1 MYRMLIGRSKGVDAA
16 ALLWPAALVVWGPGS
31 ASSLHRHHCVQL
43 VLALR
48 ETLRFRRRSGQRWMK
63 CDAVLVRPDVPHEVD
78 ASNTEVLIA
87 FVDPESELGTALLD
101 RVTGEISALTPE
113 QVAGWRSALGDPAT
127 LNAARVEPWL
137 TAELLHGRKPPR
149 LDPRV
154 KRVLRLLRDQLR
166 DSDDISLEPLAVA
179 VGLSPSRLMHLFT
192 DSVGV
197 PLRPYVLW
205 LRIQRAA
212 GALASGRS
220 ITESAHEA
228 GFADAAHLT
237 RTFRRMLGATPRDI
251 IRRQPA
257 TRDLHLA

>member
-1 MYRMLIGRSKGVDAA
+1 MLIGGSKSRNPA

-43 VLALR
+43 VLALC
-48 ETLRFRRRSGQRWMK
+48 ETLRVRERASQRWTT
-63 CDAVLVRPDVPHEVD
+63 CAGVLIRPDASHEVD
-78 ASNTEVLIA
+78 ATNTDVLIA

-101 RVTGEISALTPE
+101 RVAAQITILSLAD
-113 QVAGWRSALGDPAT
+113 VAGWRSMLGSAAT
-127 LNAARVEPWL
+127 LDSARVEPWL
-137 TAELLHGRKPPR
+137 RTELLHRAQIPR

-154 KRVLRLLRDQLR
+154 KRTLRMLREQLAELN
-166 DSDDISLEPLAVA
+166 DVSLPHLARS

-192 DSVGV
+192 HSVGV

-212 GALASGRS
+212 GELAAGRS
-220 ITESAHEA
+220 VTEAAHAA
-228 GFADAAHLT
+228 GFSDSAHLT

-251 IRRQPA
+251 VKRQPA
-257 TRDLHLA
+257 TRELQLIS

>member
-1 MYRMLIGRSKGVDAA
+1 MLIGGPKRPNPA

-48 ETLRFRRRSGQRWMK
+48 ETLRVRERARQTWQR
-63 CDAVLVRPDVPHEVD
+63 CGGVLIRPDVAHEVD
-78 ASNTEVLIA
+78 ARNTDVLIA

-101 RVTGEISALTPE
+101 RIAGE
-113 QVAGWRSALGDPAT
+113 VATLSSRVVAEWRSTLGDPAT
-127 LNAARVEPWL
+127 LHAARVEPWL
-137 TAELLHGRKPPR
+137 KTELLGNVRSPR

-154 KRVLRLLRDQLR
+154 KRALRVIRDQLAEPG
-166 DSDDISLEPLAVA
+166 DVSLARLARN

-192 DSVGV
+192 TSVGV

-212 GALASGRS
+212 GELATGRS
-220 ITESAHEA
+220 ATEAAHAA
-228 GFADAAHLT
+228 GFSDAAHLT

-251 IRRQPA
+251 VKRQPA
-257 TRDLHLA
+257 TRDLQLVS

>member
-1 MYRMLIGRSKGVDAA
+1 MLIGGPKRPNPA

-48 ETLRFRRRSGQRWMK
+48 ETLRVRERARQTWKTCGG
-63 CDAVLVRPDVPHEVD
+63 VLIRPDASHEVD
-78 ASNTEVLIA
+78 ARNTDVLIA

-101 RVTGEISALTPE
+101 RIADEVTILSPRD
-113 QVAGWRSALGDPAT
+113 VAEWRSMLGDPAT
-127 LNAARVEPWL
+127 LDSARVEPWL
-137 TAELLHGRKPPR
+137 KTELLRDARPPR

-154 KRVLRLLRDQLR
+154 KRTLRMIRDQLAEP
-166 DSDDISLEPLAVA
+166 DNISLARLARS

-192 DSVGV
+192 ASVGV

-212 GALASGRS
+212 GELATGRS
-220 ITESAHEA
+220 ATEAAHAA
-228 GFADAAHLT
+228 GFSDAAHLT

-251 IRRQPA
+251 VKRQPA
-257 TRDLHLA
+257 TRDLQLTS